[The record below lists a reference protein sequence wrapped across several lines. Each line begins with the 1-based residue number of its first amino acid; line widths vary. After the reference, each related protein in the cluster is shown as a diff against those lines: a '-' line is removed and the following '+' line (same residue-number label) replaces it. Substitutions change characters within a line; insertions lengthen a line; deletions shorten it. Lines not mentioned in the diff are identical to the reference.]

1 MKSQR
6 RHELQY
12 NELGQ
17 SLTNLIAWV
26 KKYSNFLAWGALLA
40 AVVVLV
46 VVFLNRSNEKKLAER
61 QNDFDHAVTASDPDV
76 RLNGLIKIADE
87 QGDKFLTARAT
98 QLVAD
103 EYSSKIISGQGKAT
117 PEELKQFSAK
127 AKDYYHGVIN
137 NFQEYPSMVAQAHFG
152 LAKLAENAGDFD
164 TASVEFRAAKDVSP
178 AGYPILAAADEGL
191 KGLATLRQEVK
202 FATTA
207 PATQP
212 STAPAPTRPASAPAE
227 KHPAAGATKPVS
239 ATEHGK

>member
-26 KKYSNFLAWGALLA
+26 KKYSNFLAWGLLLA

-46 VVFLNRSNEKKLAER
+46 VVFLNRSGEKKLAER

-76 RLNGLIKIADE
+76 RLNGLMKIADE

-103 EYSSKIISGQGKAT
+103 EYSSKIIAGQGKAS
-117 PEELKQFSAK
+117 PEELKQFAAK
-127 AKDYYHGVIN
+127 AKDYYRKLIKD
-137 NFQEYPSMVAQAHFG
+137 FTEYPSMVAQAHFG
-152 LAKLAENAGDFD
+152 LAKLAENESDFD
-164 TASVEFRAAKDVSP
+164 AAAAEFLAAKKSSP
-178 AGYPILAAADEGL
+178 PDYPVLASAEEGL
-191 KGLATLRQEVK
+191 KEIATLRQEVK

-212 STAPAPTRPASAPAE
+212 SSAPAATRPAAAPAE
-227 KHPAAGATKPVS
+227 KPAPAGATKPAP
-239 ATEHGK
+239 ATERGK

>member
-1 MKSQR
+1 MKSER

-17 SLTNLIAWV
+17 QLTGLMAWV
-26 KKYSNFLAWGALLA
+26 KKNSTFIAWGALLA

-46 VVFLNRSNEKKLAER
+46 VVFLHRSNEKKFVER
-61 QNDFDHAVTASDPDV
+61 QNDFDHAITAVDPDV

-87 QGDKFLTARAT
+87 EGDKFITARAT

-117 PEELKQFSAK
+117 PEELKQFNAK
-127 AKDYYHGVIN
+127 AKDYYQRLVEK
-137 NFQEYPSMVAQAHFG
+137 FKEFPSMVAQAHFG

-164 TASVEFRAAKDVSP
+164 TARAEFKAVKESSP
-178 AGYPILAAADEGL
+178 AGYPILASAEQGL
-191 KGLATLRQEVK
+191 KEVDTLRQEVK

-212 STAPAPTRPASAPAE
+212 SSAPAATGPAAAPAPKTPATGAAKATPAT
-227 KHPAAGATKPVS
+227 GQ
-239 ATEHGK
+239 GK